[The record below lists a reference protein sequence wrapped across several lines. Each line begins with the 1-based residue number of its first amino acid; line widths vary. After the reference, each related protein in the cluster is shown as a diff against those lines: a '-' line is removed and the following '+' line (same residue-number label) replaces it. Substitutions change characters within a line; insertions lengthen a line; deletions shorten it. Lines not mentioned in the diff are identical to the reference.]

1 MASVYILGARSAIKI
16 MNGSIDYEHMGVL
29 RFSTSAKG
37 SSSMA
42 LDSESETRKPHFTAT
57 AKCRSSR
64 GRILIGSAAL
74 EDSSLFSPRGS
85 GTKERQRS
93 SQDYAI
99 VDGEVLYIKATYS
112 QQGVLSLSLW

>member
-64 GRILIGSAAL
+64 QDPDWLSRL
-74 EDSSLFSPRGS
+74 RGFFVVFPT
-85 GTKERQRS
+85 GKRH
-93 SQDYAI
+93 
-99 VDGEVLYIKATYS
+99 
-112 QQGVLSLSLW
+112 